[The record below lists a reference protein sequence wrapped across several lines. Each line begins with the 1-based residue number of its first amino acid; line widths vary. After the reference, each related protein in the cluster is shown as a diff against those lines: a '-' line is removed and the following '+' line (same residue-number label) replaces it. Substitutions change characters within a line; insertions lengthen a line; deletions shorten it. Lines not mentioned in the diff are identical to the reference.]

1 MTVDAI
7 TRKAGPY
14 DYTSGAAYP
23 FAFKVFAKTDV
34 YVVVT
39 ENDIE
44 SVITL
49 DTDYTVTLN
58 DDQDNNPGGYV
69 SLLTQYGSDC
79 KVTIGSDVPYNQGMT
94 LTNKGGFYPDTLN
107 KAYDKLTILCQ
118 QLFEQVSRCIKVNI
132 SS

>member
-1 MTVDAI
+1 MTVEAI
-7 TRKAGPY
+7 ARKAGPY

-23 FAFKVFAKTDV
+23 FAFKVFSKTDV

-44 SVITL
+44 SIIKL

-94 LTNKGGFYPDTLN
+94 LTNK
-107 KAYDKLTILCQ
+107 
-118 QLFEQVSRCIKVNI
+118 
-132 SS
+132 